1 MTSFMIDEAVNKQ
14 TSQRWLAD
22 DNCPFCGI
30 ITSKQSAFKV
40 FETDMVIAFLDIL
53 PIRAGHT
60 LVVPKIHCPNLS
72 DLPPDYSRAVG
83 EALSTVASAIT
94 KGSTIS
100 TQHNDLNVVC
110 NQGYGQAVPHV
121 HFHIV
126 PAPRVGDVA
135 VQPKG
140 TTGPMDHQSM
150 VRSEYD
156 RREEL
161 DDNAGKDMAD
171 RIKSKL

>member
-1 MTSFMIDEAVNKQ
+1 MTSFMIDEAVNKKTHLKW
-14 TSQRWLAD
+14 TSD

-30 ITSKQSAFKV
+30 IANKRSSFTV

-53 PIRAGHT
+53 PIRPGHT

-72 DLPPDYSRAVG
+72 DLPADYSRAVG
-83 EALSTVASAIT
+83 EALSTIANAIT
-94 KGSTIS
+94 GA

-126 PAPRVGDVA
+126 PAPRFGDTPA
-135 VQPKG
+135 PSTT
-140 TTGPMDHQSM
+140 TTGPMDHEAM
-150 VRSEYD
+150 VRSEYH
-156 RREEL
+156 RRTEL
-161 DDNAGKDMAD
+161 DDDAGKDMANK
-171 RIKSKL
+171 IKSRL